1 MASLPPAASLPH
13 APDTTLTAVLDLL
26 FEPSPPLHALALPVL
41 RSTTFA
47 TYTSLIAALAAR
59 LTALAH
65 ASNDPAATATLDHIL
80 ASHPRLGATHVD
92 SALSR
97 HEQAGLLHDAARD
110 QADELAALNRAYED
124 KFGGLRYV
132 YVLASPSLL
141 SLSLSLSFENSFSSF
156 SSCID
161 TPSVFVNA
169 RPRTTIMQNMR
180 DRIARGDLQAER
192 LEAIQAMRDI
202 ACDRA
207 GKLEER

>member
-1 MASLPPAASLPH
+1 MASLPPTASLPH

-132 YVLASPSLL
+132 
-141 SLSLSLSFENSFSSF
+141 
-156 SSCID
+156 
-161 TPSVFVNA
+161 VFVNA